1 MEFQLRAEYAEGTT
15 PPRSGEA
22 RDTTWHMTEAGE
34 ARALCG
40 RNLDPASET
49 RPAEAWGTEAAESFC
64 RSCGAQY
71 LRQGQ

>member
-40 RNLDPASET
+40 RDLDPASET
-49 RPAEAWGTEAAESFC
+49 RPAEAWGTEAAEPFC